1 MPEEEGSR
9 GQRFG
14 VRGLWVFVLRR
25 SPWGARRSQKALS
38 ISWGRATATRG
49 GGGGGQPYRRCL
61 QQEKQPDKP
70 RCRDVCPAEGSAT
83 RPAHRCHLQ
92 PPPSPIPTFYH
103 AKDQGCC
110 RPDVWLFFFSFFHV
124 TFSISHGFFFFPRS
138 SKPGFVCFS
147 KARVPIPA
155 SVRNLTGNNPCAQ
168 KCSSVPRR
176 GNVCLSPLYNHA
188 DGTQGHCSLRPAS
201 KESFGVRKLQPCG
214 VGGMGEVGVRVVR
227 SVQFGFWE
235 WGASFWKRAARRG
248 QR

>member
-25 SPWGARRSQKALS
+25 SPWGAGRSQKALS

-49 GGGGGQPYRRCL
+49 VGGG
-61 QQEKQPDKP
+61 
-70 RCRDVCPAEGSAT
+70 
-83 RPAHRCHLQ
+83 
-92 PPPSPIPTFYH
+92 SPIGDAFSRKNNPTN
-103 AKDQGCC
+103 
-110 RPDVWLFFFSFFHV
+110 PDVGMCARQRAVPPARHIAAICSHLRAPSQPFIMRKTRDAAGPTSGFSFFLFFYV
-124 TFSISHGFFFFPRS
+124 TFSISHGFFSTLF
-138 SKPGFVCFS
+138 KAGVCLFVF

-176 GNVCLSPLYNHA
+176 GNVCLSPPYNNP

-214 VGGMGEVGVRVVR
+214 VGGMGEVGVGVVR
-227 SVQFGFWE
+227 SVQFGFWG
-235 WGASFWKRAARRG
+235 WGVSFWKRAARRG

>member
-1 MPEEEGSR
+1 MGSQAKPEGS
-9 GQRFG
+9 
-14 VRGLWVFVLRR
+14 
-25 SPWGARRSQKALS
+25 
-38 ISWGRATATRG
+38 
-49 GGGGGQPYRRCL
+49 
-61 QQEKQPDKP
+61 E
-70 RCRDVCPAEGSAT
+70 
-83 RPAHRCHLQ
+83 HLLG
-92 PPPSPIPTFYH
+92 PSNSPIGDAFSRKNNPTN
-103 AKDQGCC
+103 
-110 RPDVWLFFFSFFHV
+110 PDVGMCARQRAVPPARHIAAICSRLRAPSQPFTMRKTRDAAGPTSGFSFFLFFTLLSLFLMV
-124 TFSISHGFFFFPRS
+124 FFFHALQSR
-138 SKPGFVCFS
+138 GLFVCFS

-214 VGGMGEVGVRVVR
+214 VVGMGEVGVRVVR